1 MEIYTCAILLFLG
14 FQAIFFFAVISELSL
29 DDISRI
35 SELDYK
41 SAQRLQ
47 KLQSE
52 FSYNVNS
59 FQIIELIT
67 LSAAIPAFS
76 LFFFRI
82 NTPVELQILYL
93 IVFILLIVILKY
105 LVQAFGLKYSSR
117 VAKNL
122 AGFIYFYN
130 LLASPLTRTLIYLNE
145 LIAGDKIDEAS
156 REDIKELVETARE
169 EGSIEHGEYRI
180 LKNIM
185 NFSQVFVSDI
195 MTPRTVIFSFE
206 ASRTIDDIIN
216 LPEIQMYSRFPIW
229 EGESLDDGVIGYVMS
244 KDILQAKLMGKG
256 SAKLRDL
263 AREVFFIIENTP
275 LDTTLSRFL
284 NRRQHLF
291 VVVDEYGGIEG
302 IITMED
308 VVETIL
314 GVEIVD
320 EVDKVVDLR
329 QLAKQRRDS
338 RIAMMN

>member
-1 MEIYTCAILLFLG
+1 MEIYTCILLLIFG
-14 FQAIFFFAVISELSL
+14 FQAVFFFAVISELSL

-35 SELDYK
+35 SESDYK
-41 SAQRLQ
+41 AAQKLQ

-67 LSAAIPAFS
+67 FFASIPLFYLFIEKYNTFPELISIYVAF
-76 LFFFRI
+76 
-82 NTPVELQILYL
+82 
-93 IVFILLIVILKY
+93 FILSLLLLKY
-105 LVQAFGLKYSSR
+105 LVQAFGLKYSSK
-117 VAKNL
+117 VAQNL
-122 AGFIYFYN
+122 SGIIYFYDAMISPITN
-130 LLASPLTRTLIYLNE
+130 LLIFLNE

-169 EGSIEHGEYRI
+169 EGSIDPGEYRI

-185 NFSQVFVSDI
+185 NFSQVFVSDV

-206 ASRTIDDIIN
+206 SGRTIDDVIN

-256 SAKLRDL
+256 ASKLRDF
-263 AREVFFIIENTP
+263 AREVFFIPENTP

-308 VVETIL
+308 VVETML

-338 RIAMMN
+338 RIALMS